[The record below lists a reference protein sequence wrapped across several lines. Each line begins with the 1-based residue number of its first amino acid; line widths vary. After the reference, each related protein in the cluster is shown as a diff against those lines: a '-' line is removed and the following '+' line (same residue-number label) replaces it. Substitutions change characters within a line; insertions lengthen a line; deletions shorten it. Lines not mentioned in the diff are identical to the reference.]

1 MQPVDALTAE
11 DYSKAMNLLGQNLMS
26 ALTQSIEK
34 LPQPLRNRK
43 VVSQALSAFL
53 ANLIYKQFPEDDES
67 RQQMLD
73 ELTKLVQVQLDH
85 ISQLSES
92 VQ

>member
-1 MQPVDALTAE
+1 MQAADTLTAE
-11 DYSKAMNLLGQNLMS
+11 DYSKAMNLLGQNLLS

-43 VVSQALSAFL
+43 VVSQALSAFI
-53 ANLIYKQFPEDDES
+53 ANLVYKQFPADQES

-73 ELTKLVQVQLDH
+73 ELTMLIQLQLDS
-85 ISQLSES
+85 IAQLSEPA
-92 VQ
+92 

>member
-1 MQPVDALTAE
+1 MQPGDALTAE
-11 DYSKAMNLLGQNLMS
+11 DYSKAMNLLGQNLLS

-53 ANLIYKQFPEDDES
+53 ANLIYKQFPEDQES

-73 ELTKLVQVQLDH
+73 ELTTLIQVQLDG
-85 ISQLSES
+85 ISQFSES
-92 VQ
+92 V